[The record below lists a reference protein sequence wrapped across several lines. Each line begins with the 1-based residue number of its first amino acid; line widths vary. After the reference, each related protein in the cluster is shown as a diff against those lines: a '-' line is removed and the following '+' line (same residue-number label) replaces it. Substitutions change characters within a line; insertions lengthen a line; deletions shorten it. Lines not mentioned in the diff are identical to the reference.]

1 MLKQGQPR
9 VAEVETSMKRPH
21 QEKEEEEE
29 EEEEKEVKVEEEEEK
44 VGTSE
49 HTDHQRDTLRKAWKA
64 G

>member
-21 QEKEEEEE
+21 QEKEEE